1 MLQTARTQQ
10 LWAEVLPHLRS
21 PLYRNGYLLLLSGAV
36 SAGLG
41 IVYWLLAA
49 RRYSPELVGLN
60 SALIA
65 AMLFLAGI
73 AQLGL
78 NTVLVYFLPRVGPGA
93 TRLVSR
99 SYLVSLLS
107 AGVVG
112 LIFAGGASFW
122 APALAPMLAKPWL
135 WVAFVISVALWC
147 IFTLQDSVLTG
158 LRQTTW
164 VPVENLLVAVV
175 KIVLLVVLAQVTP
188 AYGLWA
194 SWMIPVALSLGP
206 VNWLIFARFLPQ
218 QRRGIETQSIT
229 AGTLVQH
236 TFHNYIGSL
245 CFLASTTLLPVIVT
259 QTLGARATAY
269 FYIPWMLYT
278 GLQLIP
284 QNMALSF
291 MVEASANRS
300 RTADYY
306 RSAWQQS
313 LRLLLPLVALL
324 LVGAPWL
331 MALFGDDYAVEGST
345 LLRILVVAILPN
357 LYTALYLSLA
367 RVENRSHRLIVVQG
381 AICLLTLGLTTLL
394 LDTFGITG
402 VGMAWL
408 AAQSVVAVVLY
419 FFNRK
424 ATSDEYA

>member
-10 LWAEVLPHLRS
+10 LWAEVLTHLRS

>member
-10 LWAEVLPHLRS
+10 LWAEVVTHLRS
-21 PLYRNGYLLLLSGAV
+21 PLYRNSYLLLLSGAA

-60 SALIA
+60 STLLA

-78 NTVLVYFLPRVGPGA
+78 NTVLVYFLPRVGLGA
-93 TRLVSR
+93 TKLVGR
-99 SYLVSLLS
+99 SYLVSLVS
-107 AGVVG
+107 ALGVG
-112 LIFAGGASFW
+112 LIFAWGAPLW
-122 APALAPMLAKPWL
+122 APALTPLLAEPWL
-135 WVAFVISVALWC
+135 LVAFVVSVAFWC

-164 VPVENLLVAVV
+164 VPVENLLVAVL
-175 KIVLLVVLAQVTP
+175 KIILLVVLAQVAP

-218 QRRGIETQSIT
+218 RGLVSGGQAIMPRE
-229 AGTLVQH
+229 LVQH
-236 TFHNYIGSL
+236 TFHNYVGML
-245 CFLASTTLLPVIVT
+245 CFLASTTLLPMIVT
-259 QTLGARATAY
+259 QSLGTRATAY

-300 RTADYY
+300 RIADYY
-306 RSAWQQS
+306 QSAWRQS
-313 LRLLLPLVALL
+313 LRLLLPLVGLL

-331 MALFGDDYAVEGST
+331 MALFGADYAAEGST
-345 LLRILVVAILPN
+345 LLRILAVAILPN

-367 RVENRSHRLIVVQG
+367 RVENRSHHLIVVQG
-381 AICLLTLGLTTLL
+381 AICLLTLGLTALF

-402 VGMAWL
+402 VGLAWL
-408 AAQSVVAVVLY
+408 AAQSLVAVVIWG
-419 FFNRK
+419 RQ
-424 ATSDEYA
+424 TQI

>member
-1 MLQTARTQQ
+1 MLQAMRTQQ
-10 LWAEVLPHLRS
+10 RWAEVMTHLRS
-21 PLYRNGYLLLLSGAV
+21 PLYRNGYLLLLSGAA

-49 RRYSPELVGLN
+49 RSYPPELVGLN
-60 SALIA
+60 STLIA
-65 AMLFLAGI
+65 TMLFLAGI

-78 NTVLVYFLPRVGPGA
+78 NSVLVYFLPRVGQGA
-93 TRLVSR
+93 TSLVRR

-107 AGVVG
+107 ASVVG

-122 APALAPMLAKPWL
+122 APALAPLLTGPWL
-135 WVAFVISVALWC
+135 LVAFVISVALWC

-164 VPVENLLVAVV
+164 VPVENLLVAVL
-175 KIVLLVVLAQVTP
+175 KIVLLLVLAQVAP

-206 VNWLIFARFLPQ
+206 INWLIFARFLPQ
-218 QRRGIETQSIT
+218 RGLVSGGQAIT
-229 AGTLVQH
+229 PRELVQH
-236 TFHNYIGSL
+236 TFHNYVGML
-245 CFLASTTLLPVIVT
+245 CFLASTTLLPMIVT
-259 QTLGARATAY
+259 QTLGTRATAY

-300 RTADYY
+300 RIADYY
-306 RSAWQQS
+306 QSAWRQS

-331 MALFGDDYAVEGST
+331 MTLFGADYAAEGST
-345 LLRILVVAILPN
+345 LLRILAVAILPN

-367 RVENRSHRLIVVQG
+367 RVENRSHHLIVVQG
-381 AICLLTLGLTTLL
+381 AICLLTLGLTALF

-402 VGMAWL
+402 VGVAWL
-408 AAQSVVAVVLY
+408 AAQSLVAVVIWG
-419 FFNRK
+419 RQ
-424 ATSDEYA
+424 TRM

>member
-10 LWAEVLPHLRS
+10 LWAEVLTHLRS

-175 KIVLLVVLAQVTP
+175 KIVLLVVLAQLTP